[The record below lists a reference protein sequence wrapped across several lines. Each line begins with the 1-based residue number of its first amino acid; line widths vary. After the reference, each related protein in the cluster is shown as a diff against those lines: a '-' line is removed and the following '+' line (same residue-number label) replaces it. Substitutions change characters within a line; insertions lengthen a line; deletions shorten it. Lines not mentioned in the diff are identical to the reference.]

1 MTANV
6 NDVLVVVVC
15 FFAVTKPAS
24 NPSVITRS
32 FEITRMSHMLV
43 TYCSV
48 DFTLL
53 LEYLYFFGRKNLA
66 VNSASRIFS
75 TEKNRAA
82 NLAIGGGLGLIV
94 TKLYKHRCP
103 KPTPRRLS
111 VEQSTDVI
119 HRQNKNYF

>member
-6 NDVLVVVVC
+6 NDVLVVIVC

-32 FEITRMSHMLV
+32 FEITRMIHMLV

-53 LEYLYFFGRKNLA
+53 LEYLYFFGRKNW
-66 VNSASRIFS
+66 
-75 TEKNRAA
+75 AA